1 MTRWSMMCFIFNWLQ
16 WNVFLNKII
25 SFKVVWCESQ
35 DFCLERRWKHLSQI
49 CLVCVPCW
57 WFFED
62 FWMERFPF
70 PVLSV
75 HFRSRVF
82 LIVPSFFNAVAS
94 HQCSHL
100 MRLAQTDSTPVKS
113 YSNLSVRRCK
123 NRLFGKQQTGRS
135 DGNLLLWCASLY
147 SAFSR
152 RYLMSALGDI
162 SWTSVNIERSVRSVP
177 SL

>member
-123 NRLFGKQQTGRS
+123 NRLFGKQQT
-135 DGNLLLWCASLY
+135 DGVTAISSSGAHRCIQHSVAGIWCQHWGIFHEHL
-147 SAFSR
+147 
-152 RYLMSALGDI
+152 
-162 SWTSVNIERSVRSVP
+162 
-177 SL
+177 